1 MSNACVFLDLFSVTC
16 RCPPFFLPMCFTLA
30 FLSVAGYSTFLIGR
44 GGRSVVAQLS
54 LEGDRDDWRVEVWPL
69 PLFGGV
75 SLSLM
80 VLNLQSSLFVTAN
93 PQSVKRNFTTP
104 LKILLNNL
112 GGKLFSCSEIA
123 AMFSTLSPIT
133 NATVILP
140 EFLERDCDYCLFCF
154 NTIVVV

>member
-1 MSNACVFLDLFSVTC
+1 MSLS
-16 RCPPFFLPMCFTLA
+16 PFFLPMCFTLA

-54 LEGDRDDWRVEVWPL
+54 LEGDRDGWQVELWPL
-69 PLFGGV
+69 PLFRGV

-80 VLNLQSSLFVTAN
+80 GLNLRWSLFLTLSLCLFVTAN

-123 AMFSTLSPIT
+123 AKFSTLSPIT
-133 NATVILP
+133 NATVILLEFLL
-140 EFLERDCDYCLFCF
+140 EFLERGCDYCLFCF